1 MPDHARLEQYLW
13 ENRERFYRIAYSYT
27 RNEPDALDIV
37 SEAVVKAL
45 ERRGRLQD
53 DGAMATWCY
62 RILVNTAVDHLR
74 RHRRIVYM
82 EDEQDVERGRPDR
95 YGDPDLLEAL
105 GRLPEDQR
113 MVVVLHYCQ
122 EMTIRE
128 TAAVLGQN
136 ENTVKSRLYRALE
149 VLRAD
154 LAGQSDRSGRS
165 SRSVTPQGGTVR
177 G

>member
-1 MPDHARLEQYLW
+1 VPDHERLEQYLW
-13 ENRERFYRIAYSYT
+13 ENRERFYRIAYAYV

-45 ERRGRLQD
+45 ERRDRLQD
-53 DGAMATWCY
+53 DGALATWCY

-74 RHRRIVYM
+74 RGRRIVYM
-82 EDEQDVERGRPDR
+82 EDAQDAERGRPDR
-95 YGDPDLLEAL
+95 YGDPDLVEAL

-113 MVVVLHYCQ
+113 MVVVLHFFE

-128 TAAVLGQN
+128 TAAVLGLN

-149 VLRAD
+149 VLRED
-154 LAGQSDRSGRS
+154 LDGTSDRAGRA
-165 SRSVTPQGGTVR
+165 TPQGGTVR

>member
-1 MPDHARLEQYLW
+1 
-13 ENRERFYRIAYSYT
+13 
-27 RNEPDALDIV
+27 
-37 SEAVVKAL
+37 
-45 ERRGRLQD
+45 
-53 DGAMATWCY
+53 
-62 RILVNTAVDHLR
+62 
-74 RHRRIVYM
+74 VYM

-113 MVVVLHYCQ
+113 MVVVLHYCE